1 MPSPK
6 PKYQAKLR
14 FRIKVAGQEVAR
26 FRSASSLESEVENI
40 EEHEMGDPDVADQQP
55 GKRKVTEVT
64 LAQGA
69 SDNDYLWLWYQDV
82 YNDDGEGKEDDL
94 LKREVTVEELA
105 RNRTTVLRTWVLE
118 KAWPRKFVAGDF
130 DASASENAV
139 RSVTLAFVRLKKR
152 AES

>member
-1 MPSPK
+1 MPAPK
-6 PKYQAKLR
+6 PKYQAKHR
-14 FRIKVAGQEVAR
+14 FRVKVGATEVAR
-26 FRSASSLESEVENI
+26 FRSMSELSSEVEVI

-55 GKRKVTEVT
+55 GKRKANEVT

-82 YNDDGEGKEDDL
+82 YNDEGEGKEDDL

-105 RNRTTVLRTWVLE
+105 RNRTTFTRTWVLE
-118 KAWPRKFVAGDF
+118 KAFPRKFVAGDF

-152 AES
+152 NPS